1 MLVVSVQRPASS
13 KFSLYPVPCTL
24 YPVLLDTKQFI
35 SAIQQIAEEKGIPED
50 KVVETIEA
58 AIAAAYKKDYGEK
71 GQIVKAK
78 LNQETGD
85 VKFTQTKY
93 VVEGVDEEG
102 NIIGGIPDRP
112 DLAETQGVERKKET
126 ESRQPA
132 ETKNADSES
141 KTDGK
146 TGEPETEE
154 SDKIKFNPEKYITL
168 EDAKK
173 ANKKLK
179 VGNELVIDRES
190 KTEFGRI
197 AAQTAKQ
204 VIIQRLREF
213 EREAI
218 FADFKKKENEVVS
231 GVVQR
236 IEGNMV
242 YIDIG
247 RTNGLL
253 IPAEQLY
260 QDNYRIGQRLR
271 LLVLRVEETN
281 RGPVVLLSRSHPKL
295 VLKLFEFE
303 VPEID
308 SGSVEIKSIAREA
321 GSRSKV
327 AVTSNE
333 EGVDPI
339 GSLVGQ
345 KGVRV
350 QTVINELGGEKIDI
364 IEWNEDAAK
373 FIANA
378 LSPAKI
384 IDVKI
389 MNEQRRH
396 ALAEVADDQFSLAI
410 GKRGQ
415 NVRLAA
421 KLTGWKIDVRAPQA
435 KLTAEEALTVET
447 DTAEIQKGKEGARKE
462 VAEVYTP
469 EDTTETQNKEGAQK
483 SLGAEEKPVEAQ
495 NETKKKES
503 KKEKPK
509 KKTRKKKEE

>member
-1 MLVVSVQRPASS
+1 M
-13 KFSLYPVPCTL
+13 
-24 YPVLLDTKQFI
+24 LDTKQFV
-35 SAIQQIAEEKGIPED
+35 SAIKQIAEEKGIPED

-71 GQIVKAK
+71 GQMIKAK

-85 VKFTQTKY
+85 VKITQIKF
-93 VVEGVDEEG
+93 VVEGADEEG
-102 NIIGGIPDRP
+102 NLIGELPERLMKEFEAQEKTAPYNRAGEVQE
-112 DLAETQGVERKKET
+112 AEPV
-126 ESRQPA
+126 A
-132 ETKNADSES
+132 E
-141 KTDGK
+141 G
-146 TGEPETEE
+146 EE
-154 SDKIKFNPEKYITL
+154 SKIKFNPEKHITL

-173 ANKKLK
+173 VDKKLK
-179 VGNELVIDRES
+179 VGDELITELEP
-190 KTEFGRI
+190 KTDFGRI

-204 VIIQRLREF
+204 VIIQRLREV

-218 FADFKKKENEVVS
+218 FGEFKTKEGEVVS

-236 IEGNMV
+236 IEGRMV
-242 YIDIG
+242 YVDLG

-271 LLVLRVEETN
+271 FVILRVEETN
-281 RGPVVLLSRSHPKL
+281 RGPTILLSRSHPKL
-295 VLKLFEFE
+295 VLRLFQFE

-308 SGSVEIKSIAREA
+308 AGSVEIKAIAREA
-321 GSRSKV
+321 GSRSKI
-327 AVTSNE
+327 AVVSSE

-364 IEWNEDAAK
+364 IEWSDNPEK

-389 MNEQRRH
+389 LDEQRHH
-396 ALAEVADDQFSLAI
+396 ALVEVADDQFSLAI

-421 KLTGWKIDVRAPQA
+421 KLTGWKIDVRSPQS
-435 KLTAEEALTVET
+435 KMSAEEALGPE
-447 DTAEIQKGKEGARKE
+447 AEGAGNGGVEILDLSERTEEGKTPTEKPE
-462 VAEVYTP
+462 VQE
-469 EDTTETQNKEGAQK
+469 
-483 SLGAEEKPVEAQ
+483 EEKT
-495 NETKKKES
+495 TKKT
-503 KKEKPK
+503 
-509 KKTRKKKEE
+509 KKTKAEK